1 MPGPLNLK
9 PNQKMVDANKSKAVN
24 GEKKESGPGGKIP
37 DVDELT
43 KRSEPMRPRGKNLW
57 ARRKRITAAFHS

>member
-1 MPGPLNLK
+1 TDNVRPKVNMPGPLNLK

-43 KRSEPMRPRGKNLW
+43 KRFAQL
-57 ARRKRITAAFHS
+57 KR